1 MNPVKNQKK
10 ILMILP
16 LLPFPPKSANQ
27 RNMAG
32 AIRLLREMGYEIR
45 LLCKLRRGQQADISG
60 FEEKYGIKIFTVPYL
75 PNTSFAGTLTRAA
88 RPFHWDGESHA
99 YFEKNIQELAR
110 RHMDEFKPDYV
121 WVSYTYLWP
130 FRKLAKERKIPFIVR
145 SHNFEPR
152 QLFQEYGGGFLLAL
166 KFVPKLMAEWFSVRF
181 SDFVFA
187 ISPQEEK
194 IYKILGAKNILVL
207 PSVAL
212 PFILKENREI
222 HDRKPLNMLFMGSNY
237 NIPHNA
243 AAARFLLKDVM
254 PAIERK
260 APREFVLRVT
270 GERLPDSLKKFL
282 APNIIYEGFVDNL
295 EEVLEKTDI
304 AVIPSIL
311 GGGMQLKIF
320 EPLACG
326 IPTITSPR
334 GLADY
339 PFKNGEDVLLAST
352 TEEFVEKI
360 LMCRDIDFRKKLSQN
375 ALAKSKSLFA
385 KNIFWEKTAS
395 ALNSLY
401 K

>member
-1 MNPVKNQKK
+1 MKKK

-27 RNMAG
+27 RNMVG
-32 AIRLLREMGYEIR
+32 AIRLLREMGCDVR
-45 LLCKLRRGQQADISG
+45 LICKLRRGQQAEIAD
-60 FEEKYGIKIFTVPYL
+60 FEKEYGIKIFTTPYL
-75 PNTSFAGTLTRAA
+75 PSASFTSMLARAA

-99 YFEKNIQELAR
+99 YFEKNIQELAKQ
-110 RHMDEFKPDYV
+110 HLDEFKPDYV

-152 QLFQEYGGGFLLAL
+152 QLFQEFGGGLLLAL
-166 KFVPKLMAEWFSVRF
+166 KFVPKLMTEWFSVKF

-187 ISPQEEK
+187 ISPREEK
-194 IYKILGAKNILVL
+194 IYKILGAKNISVL

-222 HDRKPLNMLFMGSNY
+222 YDKRPLNMLFMGSNY

-243 AAARFLLKDVM
+243 AAAGFLLKDVM
-254 PAIERK
+254 PAVERK
-260 APREFVLRVT
+260 APGEFVLRVT

-282 APNIIYEGFVDNL
+282 APNIIYEGFVDDL
-295 EEVLEKTDI
+295 EGVLEKTDI

-334 GLADY
+334 GLAGY
-339 PFKNGEDVLLAST
+339 PFKNGEDILLASSPQ
-352 TEEFVEKI
+352 EFADKI
-360 LMCRDIDFRKKLSQN
+360 LMCRDANFRKKLSQN

-385 KNIFWEKTAS
+385 KDVLMEKTAN
-395 ALNSLY
+395 ALNSL
-401 K
+401 

>member
-1 MNPVKNQKK
+1 MKKK

-27 RNMAG
+27 RNMVG
-32 AIRLLREMGYEIR
+32 AIRLLREMGCDVR
-45 LLCKLRRGQQADISG
+45 LICKLRRGQQADISD
-60 FEEKYGIKIFTVPYL
+60 FEEKYGIKIFTTPYL
-75 PNTSFAGTLTRAA
+75 SGSSFAGMLARAA

-166 KFVPKLMAEWFSVRF
+166 KFAPKLMAEWFSVRF

-194 IYKILGAKNILVL
+194 IYKILGAKNISVL
-207 PSVAL
+207 PSAAL

-222 HDRKPLNMLFMGSNY
+222 YDKRPLNMLFMGSNY

-243 AAARFLLKDVM
+243 AAAKFLLKDVM
-254 PAIERK
+254 PAVERK
-260 APREFVLRVT
+260 APGEFALRVT

-334 GLADY
+334 GLAGY
-339 PFKNGEDVLLAST
+339 PFKNGEDVLLASNPK
-352 TEEFVEKI
+352 EFVDKI
-360 LMCRDIDFRKKLSQN
+360 LMCRNLDFRKKLSQN
-375 ALAKSKSLFA
+375 ALVKSKSLFA